1 MNTPVHSN
9 EHAPSYYAATANRQ
23 TDHPRLEGSHSAD
36 VCIVGGGFTGVST
49 ALNLAERGYKVIVLE
64 AHKLSWGASGRNG
77 GQLIRG
83 IGHGA
88 DQFRN
93 EIGDAG
99 VDAIFNMGLEAVEIV
114 RNTVEKYTID
124 CDLSWGYFD
133 AATRVRHM
141 NELEEEFDIHT
152 RYGYRH
158 EMRMLDKAEVS
169 SVVGSDMYIGGLVD
183 MGSGHVHPLNLCLG
197 EAAAAEALGARF
209 FEHSAA
215 TRIEHGKKP
224 VVHTEHGT
232 VSADFVVLGG
242 NAYIGELEPKI
253 AGKVLPAGS
262 YVIATEPLSE
272 EVHSRLIPQNMAI
285 CDQRVALD
293 YYRLSA
299 DKRLL
304 FGGMCNYSGREPSSI
319 KAAMRPK
326 MLKVFPEL
334 ANARIDY
341 EWGGNIGIGANR
353 MPQLGRISDNVLF
366 AQAYSGHGVNATHMM
381 GRLTADAISGQAER
395 FDVFAGIKHM
405 TFPGGKHLRA
415 PLLAAGMLYYR
426 FMDLF

>member
-1 MNTPVHSN
+1 MNAPVHTDQ
-9 EHAPSYYAATANRQ
+9 HAPSYYLASANRH
-23 TDHPRLEGSHSAD
+23 TEYPRLEGSLSAD
-36 VCIVGGGFTGVST
+36 VCVVGGGFTGVST
-49 ALNLAERGYKVIVLE
+49 ALNLAERGYRVILLE
-64 AHKLSWGASGRNG
+64 ARKLSWGATGRNG

-88 DQFRN
+88 EQFRN
-93 EIGDAG
+93 EIGSEG
-99 VDAIFNMGLEAVEIV
+99 VEAIFRMGLEAVEIV
-114 RNTVEKYTID
+114 RHTVAKYDID
-124 CDLSWGYFD
+124 CDLTWGYFD
-133 AATRVRHM
+133 AATRPRHM
-141 NELEEEFDIHT
+141 KELQESFDELS
-152 RYGYRH
+152 RYQYAH
-158 EMRMLDKAEVS
+158 EIRMLDRSEIP
-169 SVVGSDMYIGGLVD
+169 SVVGSDMYIGGMID

-197 EAAAAEALGARF
+197 EAAAAEQMGAQF
-209 FEHSAA
+209 FEYSPAI
-215 TRIEHGKKP
+215 RIEHGSKP
-224 VVHTEHGT
+224 VVHTEHGS

-242 NAYIGELEPKI
+242 NAYIGDLEPRI

-262 YVIATEPLSE
+262 YVIATEPLPE
-272 EVHSRLIPQNMAI
+272 AVHRRLIPQNMAI

-304 FGGMCNYSGREPSSI
+304 FGGMCNYSGREPASI
-319 KAAMRPK
+319 KAAMQPK

-334 ANARIDY
+334 ADVRIDY

-353 MPQLGRISDNVLF
+353 MPQLGRLSDNVIY

-381 GRLTADAISGQAER
+381 GRLIADMISGQAER
-395 FDVFAGIKHM
+395 FDVFARIKHM
-405 TFPGGKHLRA
+405 TFPGGKHLRS